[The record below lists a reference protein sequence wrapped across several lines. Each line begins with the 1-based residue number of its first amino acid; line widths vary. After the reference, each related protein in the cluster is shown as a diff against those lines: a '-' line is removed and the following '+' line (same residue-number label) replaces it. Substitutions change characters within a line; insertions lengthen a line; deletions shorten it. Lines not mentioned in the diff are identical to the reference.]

1 MFDTISLS
9 QKGFFIL
16 YNENRS
22 RLALIRSVLLDLQ
35 IRNLGLK
42 GYLPRMRVCVCVW
55 GGRGA
60 FLVDLEVWTE
70 HSKRNISAT

>member
-16 YNENRS
+16 FNENRS

-35 IRNLGLK
+35 IRNLGWK
-42 GYLPRMRVCVCVW
+42 GFLPRIRVCVCFRGEGGILSGPW
-55 GGRGA
+55 GLNR
-60 FLVDLEVWTE
+60 TQ
-70 HSKRNISAT
+70 